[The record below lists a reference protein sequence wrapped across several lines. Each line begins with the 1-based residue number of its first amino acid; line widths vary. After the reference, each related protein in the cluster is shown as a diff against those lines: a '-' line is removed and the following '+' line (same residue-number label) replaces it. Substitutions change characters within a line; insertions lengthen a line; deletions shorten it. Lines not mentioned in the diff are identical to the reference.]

1 MRILSGIEPS
11 GVLHIGNYFR
21 VMQSG

>member
-11 GVLHIGNYFR
+11 GVLAIGNYFC